1 MTDLKSTSSHWL
13 SAGGLALAVVL
24 LLAVNILS
32 SAKLGGV
39 RLDLTE
45 NNLYTLS
52 PGTRAILSKLEEPI
66 TLRLFLSQRLATRLP
81 AVTSYAIRV
90 RELLQEYERLAG
102 GQLRLQIIDPEP
114 FSEDEDRALG
124 YGLQGIPL
132 GADEDSFYFGLV
144 GTGPTDEQV
153 VISFFS
159 PDREEFLEYDITKLI
174 DQVGRPQRPVVG
186 LLSSLPIDGMAVPG
200 GLQGGMSRP
209 WVVIQQMRQLFD
221 VRPLATDV
229 KTIPEEIDVLM
240 LVHPRDWSDATR
252 YAIDQFVLAGGHAL
266 VFVDPHAEADQA
278 AMGGMPGGQAS
289 DLNGLFE
296 AWGIALTPS
305 KVIGD
310 LQLAERVRFNR
321 QPRAVAVEYPV
332 WMTLTGEQMNADDIV
347 TANLGSVTLATP
359 GRLTK
364 RAQGSTEVLHLFQTT
379 ANAMQIDASRV
390 SFMGDPQE
398 LLREFR
404 PEGEPYLL
412 AVRITGPVKSAFPEG
427 APPAQ
432 PGSEEEAEAQQEEPG
447 SSDEGAEDK
456 ASATNGETGDA
467 KAHLA
472 ASKGDIN
479 VIVVADTDLLQDR
492 FWVRVQDLLGTQVA
506 IPSAA
511 NGTFVVNALDNL
523 TGSNELISVRNR
535 GHFSRPFTRVQLLRQ
550 EAELQYRAKEQE
562 LMSRL
567 AETEQRLVQLES
579 GKQEDSVVVL
589 SAEQQREIER
599 FRQERLR
606 IRKELRDV
614 RHALRKNIQS
624 LEAWMKFVNVGLVPL
639 IVGVGGVA
647 VGLHR
652 IRRRKGASASAARG

>member
-1 MTDLKSTSSHWL
+1 MTNLKSTSSHWL
-13 SAGGLALAVVL
+13 SAGGLALGVVL

-32 SAKLGGV
+32 NATLGGM

-45 NNLYTLS
+45 NKLYTLS
-52 PGTRAILSKLEEPI
+52 PGTRSILSNLEEPV

-81 AVTSYAIRV
+81 AVSSYAIRV
-90 RELLQEYERLAG
+90 RELLLEYERLAR
-102 GQLRLQIIDPEP
+102 GQLRLRIIDPEP
-114 FSEDEDRALG
+114 FSEEEDRALG

-132 GADEDSFYFGLV
+132 GGDEENFYFGLV

-153 VISFFS
+153 VIPFFS

-174 DQVGRPQRPVVG
+174 DQVARPQRPVVG

-200 GLQGGMSRP
+200 GLQGGFSRP
-209 WVVIQQMRQLFD
+209 WVVVEQMRQLFE
-221 VRPLATDV
+221 VRVLATDV
-229 KTIPEEIDVLM
+229 KTIPEDVDVLM
-240 LVHPRDWSDATR
+240 LVHPRDWDEATL

-266 VFVDPHAEADQA
+266 VFVDPHAEAGQP
-278 AMGGMPGGQAS
+278 AMGGMPAGQAS
-289 DLNGLFE
+289 ELDRLLE

-305 KVIGD
+305 QVIGD

-332 WMTLTGEQMNADDIV
+332 WMTLTDDQMNADDIV
-347 TANLGSVTLATP
+347 TANLGSITLATP

-364 RAQGSTEVLHLFQTT
+364 QEQGSTEVLHLFETT
-379 ANAMQIDASRV
+379 TNAMQIDASRLT
-390 SFMGDPQE
+390 FLGDPQE

-404 PEGEPYLL
+404 PAGEPYLL
-412 AVRITGPVKSAFPEG
+412 AARVTGPVSSAFPEG
-427 APPAQ
+427 APQTQSESEGPAD
-432 PGSEEEAEAQQEEPG
+432 EEEEQPAAKNEE
-447 SSDEGAEDK
+447 D
-456 ASATNGETGDA
+456 
-467 KAHLA
+467 
-472 ASKGDIN
+472 ASKPHLSASKDDIN

-492 FWVRVQDLLGTQVA
+492 FWVRVQDLLGTQIA

-511 NGTFVVNALDNL
+511 NGTFVINALDNL

-535 GHFSRPFTRVQLLRQ
+535 GHFSRPFARVQMLRQ

-562 LMSRL
+562 LLSRL
-567 AETEQRLVQLES
+567 AETEQKLGQLES
-579 GKQEDSVVVL
+579 GKQEDSALVV

-599 FRQERLR
+599 FRQERVR

-614 RHALRKNIQS
+614 RHALRKNIQG
-624 LEAWMKFVNVGLVPL
+624 LEAWMKFVNVALIPL
-639 IVGVGGVA
+639 IVAVGGVI

-652 IRRRKGASASAARG
+652 IRRRKGISVSPARG